1 MTQLPERFGFDLA
14 DAFARYC
21 ERPAHFFEG
30 VLRTAPPYGM
40 KCGATMPMNSRV
52 ITLVCLQNFGNV
64 VFLVEEMVEIAGH
77 DPGTKAYFFANF
89 LAISSTILGRRSAST
104 LSTMLAME
112 LGSEP
117 SAEAAAAMVF
127 GVSSAC
133 FAASTVSF
141 AGGAADR
148 I

>member
-1 MTQLPERFGFDLA
+1 
-14 DAFARYC
+14 
-21 ERPAHFFEG
+21 
-30 VLRTAPPYGM
+30 
-40 KCGATMPMNSRV
+40 
-52 ITLVCLQNFGNV
+52 
-64 VFLVEEMVEIAGH
+64 VEIAGH

-127 GVSSAC
+127 GFSSDR

-148 I
+148 MLRGGGAARPAPLADLLAAIASRVDECRGAYGGSKGIHGVDAHGGRVFIDASEHAAQRTRL

>member
-1 MTQLPERFGFDLA
+1 
-14 DAFARYC
+14 
-21 ERPAHFFEG
+21 
-30 VLRTAPPYGM
+30 
-40 KCGATMPMNSRV
+40 MPMNSRQA
-52 ITLVCLQNFGNV
+52 ITLVCFQNFGNV

-141 AGGAADR
+141 AAGAADR